1 MLDVLLKPD
10 STLKSK
16 VMGLGDGDLS
26 LTEDV
31 GRGEELTSW
40 EAV

>member
-10 STLKSK
+10 STFKST
-16 VMGLGDGDLS
+16 VMGLGDGVLS

-31 GRGEELTSW
+31 GRGEELIGG